1 MNPGDYVAYWRGME
15 KPRQQLVRDLIPY
28 SPEDPTLLIELIP
41 RDSWAALQ
49 TMVWGLLNANA
60 YVPEDL
66 LGKIEEHVAG
76 DPEMEEDC
84 RDLRKIHDELER
96 EKQNS

>member
-1 MNPGDYVAYWRGME
+1 
-15 KPRQQLVRDLIPY
+15 
-28 SPEDPTLLIELIP
+28 
-41 RDSWAALQ
+41 
-49 TMVWGLLNANA
+49 MVWGLLNANA